1 MFSKLKTLF
10 KGKLLKHV
18 VGRILKRDAPYR
30 QQRVSSILVF
40 RFDRIGDM
48 VVTTPFLRSLKQ
60 ALPHASIDVLCSRIN
75 AGILRG
81 NPSIANALVLQS
93 GLRGLVQLYRFR
105 NQYDLVIDLNHS
117 VIWRDMLMIRSIN
130 PIWAASV
137 TKDGR
142 YGVKG
147 HEISLYRIM
156 PQDTS
161 FLDKRIAHLYL
172 NLIKAFGA
180 SPPSEISYDIFVSP
194 AKQSE
199 TLSRNN
205 LSTEQGY
212 WLVNQHGGRVQM
224 HLNDSDVRDVIKLL
238 LQVDPTSGVLWASS
252 PSTYAEISRQA
263 EKFFHNE
270 ERLQIYW
277 PTNDVL
283 DIVPIVKNAK
293 GLVSPDTS
301 LIHIAAA
308 FSKPAVIVF
317 TAEKALYEQWR
328 PPCNAWSRH
337 IFSKNKKSLDGYSA
351 DELLKATELLIEAV
365 GQAR

>member
-1 MFSKLKTLF
+1 MFSKFKTLF

-18 VGRILKRDAPYR
+18 VGRSLKRDAPYR
-30 QQRVSSILVF
+30 QQRVRSILVF

-60 ALPHASIDVLCSRIN
+60 TLPHASIDVLCSRIN
-75 AGILRG
+75 AGILRW

-93 GLRGLVQLYRFR
+93 GLRGIVQLYKFR

-117 VIWRDMLMIRSIN
+117 VIWRDMLMIRFVN
-130 PIWAASV
+130 PVWAASV

-142 YGVKG
+142 YGIKG
-147 HEISLYRIM
+147 SDIHLYRVM
-156 PQDTS
+156 PPDAS
-161 FLDKRIAHLYL
+161 LRDKRIAYTYL

-180 SPPSEISYDIFVSP
+180 TPPSEISYEMYVSP
-194 AKQSE
+194 AEQSQ

-224 HLNDSDVRDVIKLL
+224 RLNDVDVRDVIKLL
-238 LQVDPTSGVLWASS
+238 LRVDPTSRVLWASS
-252 PSTYAEISRQA
+252 PSTYAEIKRYVD
-263 EKFFHNE
+263 KFFQNE
-270 ERLQIYW
+270 GRLQIYE
-277 PTNDVL
+277 PTDDVL
-283 DIVPIVKNAK
+283 DMVPIVKNAK

-308 FSKPAVIVF
+308 FSKPSVIVF
-317 TAEKALYEQWR
+317 TAEQALYEQWQ

-365 GQAR
+365 GKAR